1 MSRDVPRPRPRIETL
16 TDLIFGLALS
26 IGAVGLLNNR
36 PPDTQDFLYGV
47 FFFGFS
53 FFILIG
59 IWLRYTDTMS
69 ILPVETSGTRS
80 LNIALLFL
88 VALEPYLFNLVAQTN
103 SFSGD
108 VASAAFAADL
118 GGVFAILALFNNV
131 LASKKRGLVGPD
143 KISNYRLLRDLELVA
158 TAFFWISI
166 LPQFYTIVAIE
177 GSIKIYV
184 RYFVWVPTLFLPQ
197 LKRLKRGPTGQE
209 RAVAS

>member
-26 IGAVGLLNNR
+26 IGAVGLLNSKPAN
-36 PPDTQDFLYGV
+36 TSDFLYGV

-69 ILPVETSGTRS
+69 VLPIETSRTRS

-88 VALEPYLFNLVAQTN
+88 VALEPYLFNLVAQSN

-108 VASAAFAADL
+108 VVSAAFAADL
-118 GGVFAILALFNNV
+118 GTIFAILASFNNI
-131 LASKKRGLVGPD
+131 LASEKRALVGPD
-143 KISNYRLLRDLELVA
+143 KIANYRFLRNLELLA
-158 TAFFWISI
+158 AALFWISV
-166 LPQFYTIVAIE
+166 LPQFYTLALVA
-177 GSIKIYV
+177 GTIKIYL
-184 RYFVWVPTLFLPQ
+184 RYLLWVPTLTFSRIRPGR
-197 LKRLKRGPTGQE
+197 RLSAPPRT
-209 RAVAS
+209 AA

>member
-1 MSRDVPRPRPRIETL
+1 MSREVPRSRPRIETL

-36 PPDTQDFLYGV
+36 PSDTQDFLYGV
-47 FFFGFS
+47 IFFGFS

-69 ILPVETSGTRS
+69 ALLVETPHTLS

-118 GGVFAILALFNNV
+118 GTVFAILAAFNNI
-131 LASKKRGLVGPD
+131 LASEKRAIVGPD
-143 KISNYRLLRDLELVA
+143 KIANYRFLRNLEIVA
-158 TAFFWISI
+158 AAFFWISV
-166 LPQFYTIVAIE
+166 LPQFYTKVLIE
-177 GSIKIYV
+177 GSITIYV
-184 RYFVWVPTLFLPQ
+184 RYYLWVPNLILPEV
-197 LKRLKRGPTGQE
+197 KRLKGRRSARP
-209 RAVAS
+209 RPAA

>member
-26 IGAVGLLNNR
+26 IGAVGLLNSK
-36 PPDTQDFLYGV
+36 PATTQDFLYGV
-47 FFFGFS
+47 LFFGFS
-53 FFILIG
+53 FFMLIG

-69 ILPVETSGTRS
+69 ALPIETSRTLS

-118 GGVFAILALFNNV
+118 GAVFAILAAFNNV
-131 LASKKRGLVGPD
+131 LASEKRALVGPD
-143 KISNYRLLRDLELVA
+143 KISNYRLLRNLELLA
-158 TAFFWISI
+158 TALFWVSI
-166 LPQFYTIVAIE
+166 LPQFYTKVLIE
-177 GSIKIYV
+177 GTITIYV
-184 RYFVWVPTLFLPQ
+184 RYYLWVPTLFLPQ
-197 LKRLKRGPTGQE
+197 FKRLKGR
-209 RAVAS
+209 RAVPPRAAS